1 MKINDSISLN
11 QDIYVNASRALSN
24 PASPEAQKDFANA
37 AYNVSINPQLST
49 RAVNTYEDEIK
60 STNQAMAANQTAVNA
75 MDRQSEI
82 LDNVREKL
90 QQSTQTT
97 NIEDRQ
103 NLLRDVQTKLEDLN
117 NIARNTTYNNVNLLQ
132 NSATNSS
139 ASQATQYQV
148 GLGRGQIVEIP
159 SLQSNTQ
166 GLNLTDLANQ
176 DPTTFSV
183 DTAQSFLNNVNSAM
197 TRVNDNITNFRQT
210 QEQLEDT
217 RRDLL
222 SKRETTV
229 NTTNL
234 FADYSQDSTSFSKQ
248 NLFSVAGSIGLS
260 QANLNQ
266 DMVLKLL
273 K

>member
-1 MKINDSISLN
+1 MRIDDYVSLN
-11 QDIYVNASRALSN
+11 QDIYIKASRALSN
-24 PASPEAQKDFANA
+24 PDSPEAQKEFA
-37 AYNVSINPQLST
+37 AYSININPQFST
-49 RAVNTYEDEIK
+49 RTIDTYEDEIK
-60 STNQAMAANQTAVNA
+60 NTNQAMSANQTATNA
-75 MDRQSEI
+75 MERQSEI

-90 QQSTQTT
+90 QQSAETT
-97 NIEDRQ
+97 NITDRQ
-103 NLLRDVQTKLEDLN
+103 NLLKDIQTQLQDLN
-117 NIARNTTYNNVNLLQ
+117 NIAQNTTYNNINLLQ

-139 ASQATQYQV
+139 ASQTTQYQV
-148 GLGRGQIVEIP
+148 GLGSGQVVNIP

-166 GLNLTDLANQ
+166 GLGLTALVNQ
-176 DPTTFSV
+176 DPANFSV
-183 DTAQSFLNNVNSAM
+183 ENAQDFINSVNSAM
-197 TRVNDNITNFRQT
+197 TRVNDNITDFKKT

-222 SKRETTV
+222 SKRETIV

-234 FADYSQDSTSFSKQ
+234 FADYSQDSTAFSKQ
-248 NLFSVAGSIGLS
+248 NIFSIAGSIGLS